1 VADALIVDDDAD
13 HLEGLAELVAREG
26 FTTRTATTLA
36 EARAAIAEAVPNVV
50 LTDLVL
56 PDGNGLDLRCDLE
69 DTCGAELILITGHA
83 SVESAVDALRAGVL
97 DYLTKPID
105 LPRLKTVLANVA
117 RTLDFKQE
125 IGSLRGELRRLGRFG
140 KLIGGSTAMQRVYD
154 LIGKVAP
161 TDATAFVVGD
171 SGTGKELV
179 AETIHEMSR
188 RKRGPFLA
196 INCGAVSPTLIESEL
211 FGHERGSFT
220 GATQRHRG
228 HFERASGGT
237 LFLDEITEMPIEL
250 QVKLLR
256 VLETGMVMRIGG
268 DDALPTDVRVVAAT
282 NRSPQQAVA
291 DGRLREDL
299 YYRLNVFPISLPPL
313 REREGDVTLLA
324 QHFLATLNEAEGT
337 RKRLGAATLERLER
351 SDWPGNVRELKNT
364 VQRAFIMAEGEIN
377 AGCLPD
383 DLGVPV
389 VAATVPVDG
398 ASPALAVGTSLGD
411 AERQLIEATLEHYK
425 GDKKKTAEVL
435 GISLKTLY
443 NRLNQYRGSPVS
455 PPLAG

>member
-1 VADALIVDDDAD
+1 
-13 HLEGLAELVAREG
+13 
-26 FTTRTATTLA
+26 
-36 EARAAIAEAVPNVV
+36 
-50 LTDLVL
+50 
-56 PDGNGLDLRCDLE
+56 
-69 DTCGAELILITGHA
+69 
-83 SVESAVDALRAGVL
+83 
-97 DYLTKPID
+97 
-105 LPRLKTVLANVA
+105 
-117 RTLDFKQE
+117 
-125 IGSLRGELRRLGRFG
+125 
-140 KLIGGSTAMQRVYD
+140 MQRVYD

-161 TDATAFVVGD
+161 TDATVLVVGE

-179 AETIHEMSR
+179 AETIHELSR

-268 DDALPTDVRVVAAT
+268 DEPLPTDVRVVAAT

-351 SDWPGNVRELKNT
+351 SDWPGNVRELKNA

-398 ASPALAVGTSLGD
+398 ASPALAVGTSLGE

-443 NRLNQYRGSPVS
+443 NRLNQYRGSPISGSV
-455 PPLAG
+455 AG